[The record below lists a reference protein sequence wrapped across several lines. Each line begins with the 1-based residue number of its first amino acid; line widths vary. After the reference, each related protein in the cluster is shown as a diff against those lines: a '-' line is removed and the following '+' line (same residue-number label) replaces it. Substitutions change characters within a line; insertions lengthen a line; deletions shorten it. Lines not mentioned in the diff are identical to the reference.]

1 MWRWRTMASS
11 RGGKKMWCVP
21 EISSEFIGRMEDV
34 LKLYARKLDPD
45 EPVVCLDERPVVL
58 REDAR
63 RGEPMAPGKLAR
75 TDYEYVRCGTA
86 NIFCIVEPL
95 TGRRLTFA
103 TANRKAPAFVR
114 ALRKIAQR
122 YRSAR
127 RIHLVMDNLNIHFR
141 CSVETVLGEL
151 EGRRLWR
158 RFVLHYTPK
167 HASWLNAAELEASL
181 VSRECLGQRR
191 VPSLV
196 DLISL
201 VAAWR
206 RLAEEEHRIIEWRF
220 RVDDARRVFRY
231 EGLTTRRSEH

>member
-1 MWRWRTMASS
+1 MASS

-21 EISSEFIGRMEDV
+21 EISSEFIDRMEDV
-34 LKLYARKLDPD
+34 LRLYARKLDPD

-58 REDAR
+58 RED
-63 RGEPMAPGKLAR
+63 
-75 TDYEYVRCGTA
+75 
-86 NIFCIVEPL
+86 
-95 TGRRLTFA
+95 
-103 TANRKAPAFVR
+103 
-114 ALRKIAQR
+114 
-122 YRSAR
+122 
-127 RIHLVMDNLNIHFR
+127 
-141 CSVETVLGEL
+141 
-151 EGRRLWR
+151 GRRLWR

-191 VPSLV
+191 IPSLV

-206 RLAEEEHRIIEWRF
+206 RRAEEEHRIIEWRF

-231 EGLTTRRSEH
+231 EGLTTRRSGH

>member
-1 MWRWRTMASS
+1 
-11 RGGKKMWCVP
+11 
-21 EISSEFIGRMEDV
+21 
-34 LKLYARKLDPD
+34 
-45 EPVVCLDERPVVL
+45 
-58 REDAR
+58 
-63 RGEPMAPGKLAR
+63 
-75 TDYEYVRCGTA
+75 
-86 NIFCIVEPL
+86 
-95 TGRRLTFA
+95 
-103 TANRKAPAFVR
+103 
-114 ALRKIAQR
+114 
-122 YRSAR
+122 
-127 RIHLVMDNLNIHFR
+127 MDNLNIHFR

-206 RLAEEEHRIIEWRF
+206 RRAEEEHRIIECAFAWMTRGVSF
-220 RVDDARRVFRY
+220 GTKDSPRAGQGSRPASNSSGTGVLCSRRASLAGESEETCRATWSSV
-231 EGLTTRRSEH
+231 RSLMV

>member
-1 MWRWRTMASS
+1 
-11 RGGKKMWCVP
+11 
-21 EISSEFIGRMEDV
+21 
-34 LKLYARKLDPD
+34 
-45 EPVVCLDERPVVL
+45 
-58 REDAR
+58 
-63 RGEPMAPGKLAR
+63 
-75 TDYEYVRCGTA
+75 
-86 NIFCIVEPL
+86 
-95 TGRRLTFA
+95 
-103 TANRKAPAFVR
+103 
-114 ALRKIAQR
+114 
-122 YRSAR
+122 
-127 RIHLVMDNLNIHFR
+127 MDNLNIHFR

-201 VAAWR
+201 VAAGR
-206 RLAEEEHRIIEWRF
+206 RRAEEEHRIIEWRF